1 LEDTLRKSGIFIKIY
16 LWFWLATA
24 LIVAAQ
30 IGLDRLTERNPPFAH
45 HIRQTLETA
54 LAVYGQTALDFH
66 VRGNHAEA
74 VKLAEAI
81 KSSTGV
87 SVYFVD
93 RTSEYQD
100 NHSLPEDVLSAA
112 RQIHE
117 GGEAEFILS
126 KEKALLARSLT
137 AENGTR
143 YSIVGRI
150 QSEAFGPRKPPGPP
164 GSLGPPGPPPDRK
177 PFFLEAFGPPPP
189 PGQSPF
195 FMIARLLVILLIS
208 GGVCYLLARY
218 FTSPVVTLREATRRF
233 AGGNLSVR
241 IGKGIGNRK
250 DELSELATDF
260 DHMAERISS
269 LMAQQRQLLRDIS
282 HELRSPLTRLNVAVE
297 LARRQAGDDAKPI
310 LDRIETEAN
319 VLNEMIGQVLTIARL
334 DSETESIEMTPVD
347 LRELVTEIT
356 EDANFEAQGR
366 NCTVEIVESSQ
377 CTVSGNEALLRRAI
391 ENVIRNA
398 VVYTHENTKVE
409 IRLRCI
415 IHDSTSYAEVAV
427 RDHGPGVPESDLPD
441 LFRPFY
447 RVSNAR
453 ERQTGG
459 TGLGLAITKR
469 AVSLHNGTITVANVQ
484 GGGLIVEILLPLLKV
499 IRQEKSEK

>member
-1 LEDTLRKSGIFIKIY
+1 LRKSGIFIKIY

-30 IGLDRLTERNPPFAH
+30 NGLDRLTERNPPFAH

-54 LAVYGQTALDFH
+54 LAVYGQTALYFH
-66 VRGNHAEA
+66 VRGIHAEA
-74 VKLAEAI
+74 AKLAEVI

-93 RTSEYQD
+93 RTSKYRD

-112 RQIHE
+112 RQIYE

-126 KEKALLARSLT
+126 KEEALLARSLT
-137 AENGTR
+137 AEDGTR
-143 YSIVGRI
+143 FSIVGRI
-150 QSEAFGPRKPPGPP
+150 QNGAFGPPKTPGPP
-164 GSLGPPGPPPDRK
+164 GRLGPPPGHK
-177 PFFLEAFGPPPP
+177 PIFLNAFGPPPP
-189 PGQSPF
+189 PGRSPLF
-195 FMIARLLVILLIS
+195 LVARLLVILLMS

-218 FTSPVVTLREATRRF
+218 FTTPVVTLREATRRF

-297 LARRQAGDDAKPI
+297 LARRQAGDDTKPI

-319 VLNEMIGQVLTIARL
+319 VLNGMIGQVLTIARL
-334 DSETESIEMTPVD
+334 DSETENIEMTPVD
-347 LRELVTEIT
+347 LKELITEIT
-356 EDANFEAQGR
+356 EDANFEAQAR
-366 NCTVEIVESSQ
+366 NCTVEIVESTQ
-377 CTVSGNEALLRRAI
+377 CTVSGNKELLRRAI

-398 VVYTHENTKVE
+398 AVYTHENTKVA
-409 IRLRCI
+409 ISLRHT

-427 RDHGPGVPESDLPD
+427 CDHGPGVPESDLPN

-469 AVSLHNGTITVANVQ
+469 AVSLHNGTVTVANVQ

-499 IRQEKSEK
+499 IRREKSEK

>member
-30 IGLDRLTERNPPFAH
+30 IGLDRLTEQNPPFAH

-66 VRGNHAEA
+66 VRGNHAETA
-74 VKLAEAI
+74 KLAEAI
-81 KSSTGV
+81 KNSTGV

-93 RTSEYQD
+93 RSSKYQD
-100 NHSLPEDVLSAA
+100 NHSLPEDVLSSA
-112 RQIHE
+112 RQIQE

-126 KEKALLARSLT
+126 KDKALLARSLT
-137 AENGTR
+137 AEDGTR
-143 YSIVGRI
+143 FSIVGRM
-150 QSEAFGPRKPPGPP
+150 QSEAFGPPKPPGPP
-164 GSLGPPGPPPDRK
+164 GRLGPPPGSK
-177 PFFLEAFGPPPP
+177 PIFLDAFGSPPP
-189 PGQSPF
+189 PGRSPLF
-195 FMIARLLVILLIS
+195 LVARILVILLMS

-218 FTSPVVTLREATRRF
+218 FTTPVVTLREATRRF

-241 IGKGIGNRK
+241 IGKGISNRK

-297 LARRQAGDDAKPI
+297 LARRQAGDDTKPI
-310 LDRIETEAN
+310 LDRIETEAT
-319 VLNEMIGQVLTIARL
+319 VLNGMIGQVLTIARL

-347 LRELVTEIT
+347 LKELITEIT
-356 EDANFEAQGR
+356 EDANFEAQAR
-366 NCTVEIVESSQ
+366 NCTVEIVESTR
-377 CTVSGNEALLRRAI
+377 CTVSGNKELLRRAI

-398 VVYTHENTKVE
+398 AVYTHKNTKVA
-409 IRLRCI
+409 ISLRNT
-415 IHDSTSYAEVAV
+415 IHDSTSYAEIAV
-427 RDHGPGVPESDLPD
+427 RDHGPGVPESDLPN

-469 AVSLHNGTITVANVQ
+469 AVSLHNGTITVTNAQ

-499 IRQEKSEK
+499 IRREKSEK

>member
-1 LEDTLRKSGIFIKIY
+1 LRKSGIFIKIY

-30 IGLDRLTERNPPFAH
+30 IGLDRLTEQNPPFAH

-66 VRGNHAEA
+66 MRGNNAETA
-74 VKLAEAI
+74 KLAEAI
-81 KSSTGV
+81 KSSMGV

-93 RTSEYQD
+93 RSSKFQD
-100 NHSLPEDVLSAA
+100 NHSLPEDVLSAVW
-112 RQIHE
+112 QIHE
-117 GGEAEFILS
+117 GGEVEFILS
-126 KEKALLARSLT
+126 KDKALLARSLT
-137 AENGTR
+137 AKDGTR
-143 YSIVGRI
+143 FSIVGRM
-150 QSEAFGPRKPPGPP
+150 QSEAFGPPKPPGR
-164 GSLGPPGPPPDRK
+164 LGPPPGRK
-177 PFFLEAFGPPPP
+177 PIFLDAFGPPPP
-189 PGQSPF
+189 PGRSPLF
-195 FMIARLLVILLIS
+195 LVARLLVILLMS

-218 FTSPVVTLREATRRF
+218 FTTPVLTLREATRRF

-241 IGKGIGNRK
+241 IGKGISNRK

-297 LARRQAGDDAKPI
+297 LARRQTGDDTKII

-319 VLNEMIGQVLTIARL
+319 VLNGMIGQVLTIARL

-347 LRELVTEIT
+347 LKELVTEIT
-356 EDANFEAQGR
+356 EDANFEAQAR
-366 NCTVEIVESSQ
+366 NCTIEIVESTK
-377 CTVSGNEALLRRAI
+377 CTVSGNKELLRRAI

-398 VVYTHENTKVE
+398 AVYTHENSKVTISLRHT
-409 IRLRCI
+409 IRN
-415 IHDSTSYAEVAV
+415 STSYAEVAV
-427 RDHGPGVPESDLPD
+427 CDHGPGVPESDLPN

-484 GGGLIVEILLPLLKV
+484 DGGLIVEILLPLLKV
-499 IRQEKSEK
+499 IRREKSEK